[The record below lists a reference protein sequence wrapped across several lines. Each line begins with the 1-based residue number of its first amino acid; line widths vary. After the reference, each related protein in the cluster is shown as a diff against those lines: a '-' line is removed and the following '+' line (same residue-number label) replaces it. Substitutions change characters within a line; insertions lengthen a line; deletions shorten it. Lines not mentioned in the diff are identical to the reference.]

1 MPRVSCAT
9 CTTCIH
15 IHVPQCH
22 TMSYNV
28 IQCHTMSYNV
38 IQCHTMS
45 YNVIQCHT
53 MSYNVIQCLESF
65 TCPSQPRR
73 ICRDGPVDSFQQSWS
88 LYFRRRPQTAREGEI
103 HSTLVTPGHQCA
115 QLNISSSVWIAP
127 FKNDSKVQNPFC
139 LPSVI
144 FGFTQFSSSFCL
156 LPFVTC
162 RLATGCTLARLCG
175 LRLSEKEQQQS
186 AWIILDPQL
195 LLASS
200 KIMSNYVT
208 M

>member
-28 IQCHTMSYNV
+28 LS
-38 IQCHTMS
+38 
-45 YNVIQCHT
+45 
-53 MSYNVIQCLESF
+53 LESF

-103 HSTLVTPGHQCA
+103 HSTLVTSGHHWSP
-115 QLNISSSVWIAP
+115 LVTSVLSSTYPAV
-127 FKNDSKVQNPFC
+127 FELHLSKMIRKF
-139 LPSVI
+139 I
-144 FGFTQFSSSFCL
+144 
-156 LPFVTC
+156 
-162 RLATGCTLARLCG
+162 RTLFAY
-175 LRLSEKEQQQS
+175 LRLSS
-186 AWIILDPQL
+186 VSLSFPLHFASCHLWPVDLPPVAPW
-195 LLASS
+195 LACA
-200 KIMSNYVT
+200 V
-208 M
+208 